1 MNAVDIH
8 QTKPASGTIAAAAAA
23 GADEDE
29 EDDDDGDGVSICSVA
44 RVRCLSSFAVDLAR
58 PSCLSVGY

>member
-8 QTKPASGTIAAAAAA
+8 QAKPASGTIAAAA

-44 RVRCLSSFAVDLAR
+44 RVRCLSSFAVDLVR
-58 PSCLSVGY
+58 PSCLSLGY